1 MAASVIKWSKG
12 GPDCAELRKR
22 HGPRNHTKQAGVRIA
37 SRKPTQDRRR
47 FRERPGTGALIEQ
60 SFANACEDREKG
72 KPGSESAEV
81 WKWRAREEEASAKD
95 RRKKKTKSR
104 ETQGLLSCRREQD
117 DRTQEMKMRK
127 ERES

>member
-1 MAASVIKWSKG
+1 MAATVIKWSKG

-60 SFANACEDREKG
+60 SFANAREDREKG
-72 KPGSESAEV
+72 KARKRICRGLEVEGARGGSEC
-81 WKWRAREEEASAKD
+81 KGQEEEEDEKP
-95 RRKKKTKSR
+95 
-104 ETQGLLSCRREQD
+104 
-117 DRTQEMKMRK
+117 
-127 ERES
+127 